1 MKPRP
6 VPARPAPR
14 APARQRKATLPHS
27 RKTPLGGA
35 RVVAASDDDTSV
47 TSVEQTT
54 NLIRQ
59 AIVQG
64 RYGPGERIKISEAA
78 ERFSVSAMPVR
89 EALRKLEGEG
99 MVSIS
104 PNRGATVRP
113 VDEKFIEDIYEV
125 RTMLEIMILG
135 RCIEALTLAKLK
147 RLEELIDRHRT
158 AVAALDIVGTLDSA
172 RIFHLALFEIGGN
185 HEAERLFQRGW
196 DTILALRLRFGY
208 SSERLEHMGLEF
220 QALIAA
226 LRRRDAREAEAVI
239 RMHNRAGMEDLL
251 HRIAE
256 ARPTARPT

>member
-1 MKPRP
+1 MKSRGAAPRT
-6 VPARPAPR
+6 ARPRRGAR
-14 APARQRKATLPHS
+14 ASAAPAPTS
-27 RKTPLGGA
+27 
-35 RVVAASDDDTSV
+35 AAAPAAADEDAGV

-59 AIVQG
+59 AIVLG

-78 ERFSVSAMPVR
+78 AQLQVSAMPVR

-99 MVSIS
+99 IVAIS

-125 RTMLEIMILG
+125 RTMLEILILA
-135 RCIEALTLAKLK
+135 RCIDALTLAKVKAL
-147 RLEELIDRHRT
+147 RALIAEHRA
-158 AVAALDIVGTLDSA
+158 AVAAGDIARTLASA
-172 RIFHLALFEIGGN
+172 RDFHLALFAIGGN

-196 DTILALRLRFGY
+196 DTIHALRLRFGY
-208 SSERLEHMGLEF
+208 GRERLEHMVLEF
-220 QALIAA
+220 EQLLDT

-251 HRIAE
+251 ERIAD
-256 ARPTARPT
+256 ARHGARRF